1 MKPDGGSQSDILD
14 PSGGPLYLKLG
25 EVARAVGVPPSTI
38 RHWQEVFAGFL
49 HPVRTHSGRH
59 VYSREDLRVFRAI
72 HHLVHR
78 EGLGS
83 GEARRQLREVLRD
96 AHAFLEDGPGSLE
109 SAAAPASGEAP
120 TEERDLQTARMKELE
135 DLLGEARQENQRLRE
150 ELDRIVRLVSD
161 WARRLEEEAA
171 TLPVSD
177 PPA

>member
-49 HPVRTHSGRH
+49 HPVRTHRGRH
-59 VYSREDLRVFRAI
+59 VYSRDDLRAFRAI
-72 HHLVHR
+72 QHLVHR

-83 GEARRQLREVLRD
+83 REARRRLPGILRNAD
-96 AHAFLEDGPGSLE
+96 AFRENGPGSPE
-109 SAAAPASGEAP
+109 PAGAPASGGASSEDP
-120 TEERDLQTARMKELE
+120 NLQTTRIKELE
-135 DLLGEARQENQRLRE
+135 DLLDQARQENQRLRE
-150 ELDRIVRLVSD
+150 ELDRLVRLVSD

-171 TLPVSD
+171 DLPVSD
-177 PPA
+177 PPV